1 MFDDITTLISTV
13 GFPIAAAVALF
24 YLLFNLV
31 TEVKSMVE
39 KTTETNTQIAATL
52 KEVMNQI
59 TEIRIQLERL
69 EMKVEQKDDEDAPRN

>member
-31 TEVKSMVE
+31 TEVKNMVE

-69 EMKVEQKDDEDAPRN
+69 EMKVEQKGDEDAPRN

>member
-1 MFDDITTLISTV
+1 MYEEIATLVTTV
-13 GFPIAAAVALF
+13 GFPIAAAIALF

-31 TEVKSMVE
+31 TEVKNMVE

-69 EMKVEQKDDEDAPRN
+69 EMKVEQKGAEDATRD

>member
-1 MFDDITTLISTV
+1 MYEEAITLVTTV
-13 GFPIAAAVALF
+13 GFPIAAAIALF

-31 TEVKSMVE
+31 TEVKNMVE
-39 KTTETNTQIAATL
+39 KTTETNTQIAVTL

-69 EMKVEQKDDEDAPRN
+69 EMKVEQKGGEDATRN